1 MKIQE
6 YLEIHSISFDRLKEL
21 YPDEY
26 QTRLNSELNLKWLV
40 PIEDK
45 LDKLNDKDEITIR
58 EVINVLKSNESFTES
73 HKTILSIFVS
83 KINSI
88 VKVAD
93 RINNFKE
100 ATKLQH
106 NETLEL
112 YELFNHI
119 KSSDSL
125 LSFDFILNKNLQA
138 FIPHLFSVIKN
149 CQDPENYPV
158 YYKFWKQISKEILH
172 QNDDYDTLCK
182 LFRTFPDE
190 KRNTQFGSYFSVI
203 AEKLI
208 ENIDNYQSLEKY
220 STAKYLKE
228 KVINLESF
236 NVDLDKYLNMSLEKS
251 KNIIVDVKSEFIDWL
266 IMNDGKGSHYYSKSF
281 NSDIFKL
288 RKEFDSYELKYFET
302 FNKNLFKINIE
313 LVQKEISRI
322 SKTVKDTHS
331 DFYNYL
337 GSLGSGG
344 KNAILGKRHYLKFL
358 QEYFNKENFT
368 KEYFNKQNM
377 EITKSPL
384 NQIFYGPPGT
394 GKTYSTIAKA
404 INIVDPNFDS
414 KQCRKAVKDKYKKL
428 VESGLIV
435 FTTFHQ
441 SMSYEDFVEGIK
453 PMIEEDTQGNKSV
466 VYDVEDG
473 IFKKIVNQA
482 KKIEKVD
489 RADIDWNNVD
499 YYKMSLGGK
508 SNPQEHSYCIHNN
521 LGGISWGGAND
532 LTELATINDWSTY
545 KNKFLEKF
553 PDVAEKSSFNIQ
565 ASFTLFRMKEGD
577 IVIATRG
584 NHIIDAIGKVSGSYI
599 FNDEN
604 PTSLSHFRKIDWFA
618 KDLNSSPEK
627 FLKKNISQQ
636 SIYQFYN
643 EDIKLESF
651 KELTATKDSSVKNY
665 VLIIDEI
672 NRGNVSQI
680 FGELITLIEDS
691 KRLGKSEELQ
701 VTLPYSKDK
710 FGVPSNLYIIG
721 TMNTADRSI
730 EALDTALR
738 RRFCFEEMT
747 SKENLLSPSAMY
759 CRLLW
764 KYEKV
769 GWDDSEFLQ
778 KESNLF
784 NLLGVSEQW
793 HSEKIDIWEKMTKA
807 EYRNLDNYF
816 SKFSI
821 TGINLQSL
829 LEKINERIEILL
841 NRDHKIGH
849 SYFID
854 VNSTDDLRTVFK
866 NNIVPLL
873 QEYFYGDY
881 EKIGWILG
889 EGFFVE
895 RKLDK
900 NGVFTKFFKQPK
912 PEFELEYQLAD
923 LDEIKIE
930 IAVQKLLGT
939 YKETTS
945 TIEN

>member
-1 MKIQE
+1 MANLAKQITKEQIIIALEYIIKNDISLIGSTKYDLEYKGKSYPPKEIVRKAAELANISNWHLMSLYGGDSTNEPLRKMGFIIKNRLTVDINQSIISKYKNIVSEDNKNEIYKWKLLNLFNGRPDISADNFASEITSINFGNLIYHNGIAVRNHMAKEFPEDYRNVFQNLFDEKLSLEERIVEFQNRVSEIYKKMGMKLNHHHDERTISTFLTFKYPEKYTLYKNSFYKSYCDLLGIKPESKNKKYIHYLDLVKNLIVNYITKDQE
-6 YLEIHSISFDRLKEL
+6 LLDIKNKFLTDDC
-21 YPDEY
+21 YPDTNHLIFAQDILY
-26 QTRLNSELNLKWLV
+26 QVLNITEEISESPTSVQIMK
-40 PIEDK
+40 
-45 LDKLNDKDEITIR
+45 
-58 EVINVLKSNESFTES
+58 
-73 HKTILSIFVS
+73 
-83 KINSI
+83 KIN
-88 VKVAD
+88 
-93 RINNFKE
+93 
-100 ATKLQH
+100 Q
-106 NETLEL
+106 
-112 YELFNHI
+112 
-119 KSSDSL
+119 
-125 LSFDFILNKNLQA
+125 
-138 FIPHLFSVIKN
+138 
-149 CQDPENYPV
+149 
-158 YYKFWKQISKEILH
+158 
-172 QNDDYDTLCK
+172 
-182 LFRTFPDE
+182 
-190 KRNTQFGSYFSVI
+190 
-203 AEKLI
+203 
-208 ENIDNYQSLEKY
+208 
-220 STAKYLKE
+220 
-228 KVINLESF
+228 
-236 NVDLDKYLNMSLEKS
+236 
-251 KNIIVDVKSEFIDWL
+251 
-266 IMNDGKGSHYYSKSF
+266 
-281 NSDIFKL
+281 
-288 RKEFDSYELKYFET
+288 
-302 FNKNLFKINIE
+302 
-313 LVQKEISRI
+313 
-322 SKTVKDTHS
+322 
-331 DFYNYL
+331 
-337 GSLGSGG
+337 
-344 KNAILGKRHYLKFL
+344 
-358 QEYFNKENFT
+358 
-368 KEYFNKQNM
+368 
-377 EITKSPL
+377 PL
-384 NQIFYGPPGT
+384 NQILFGPPGT

-414 KQCRKAVKDKYKKL
+414 KQYRKAVKDEYKKL
-428 VESGLIV
+428 VESGQIV

-565 ASFTLFRMKEGD
+565 ASFTLFRMKDGD

-618 KDLNSSPEK
+618 KDLNLSPEK

-643 EDIKLESF
+643 EDIKLDSF
-651 KELTATKDSSVKNY
+651 RELTATKDSSVKNY

-701 VTLPYSKDK
+701 VILPYSKDR
-710 FGVPSNLYIIG
+710 FGIPSNLYIIG

-738 RRFCFEEMT
+738 RRFCFEEM
-747 SKENLLSPSAMY
+747 SSQENLLSPSAMY

-764 KYEKV
+764 KYESV
-769 GWDDSEFLQ
+769 GWDDLEFVE

-784 NLLGVSEQW
+784 DLLGVSEHW
-793 HSEKIDIWEKMTKA
+793 HTEKVNIWDQMTKA
-807 EYRNLDNYF
+807 ENKNSYDYF
-816 SKFSI
+816 SEFPI
-821 TGINLQSL
+821 TGINLQTL
-829 LEKINERIEILL
+829 LEKINQRIEILL

-854 VNSTDDLRTVFK
+854 VNSFDDLKSVFK

-923 LDEIKIE
+923 LDEIQIH

-939 YKETTS
+939 FKETTS

>member
-1 MKIQE
+1 MVNLAKQVTKEQIIKALEHIIENDINLIGSTKFDLE
-6 YLEIHSISFDRLKEL
+6 YKNKVYPPKEVVRWAAKL
-21 YPDEY
+21 AGIKGWENM
-26 QTRLNSELNLKWLV
+26 RLNGGDNTNLPLKKMGFTITNRLNEDINQTIISKYKNIVSEDNINEIYKWKLLKLFNGR
-40 PIEDK
+40 PDTAEEDFAS
-45 LDKLNDKDEITIR
+45 EITS
-58 EVINVLKSNESFTES
+58 INFGNLIYHNGIAVRN
-73 HKTILSIFVS
+73 HM
-83 KINSI
+83 
-88 VKVAD
+88 A
-93 RINNFKE
+93 KE
-100 ATKLQH
+100 
-106 NETLEL
+106 
-112 YELFNHI
+112 F
-119 KSSDSL
+119 
-125 LSFDFILNKNLQA
+125 
-138 FIPHLFSVIKN
+138 
-149 CQDPENYPV
+149 PENY
-158 YYKFWKQISKEILH
+158 
-172 QNDDYDTLCK
+172 
-182 LFRTFPDE
+182 R
-190 KRNTQFGSYFSVI
+190 
-203 AEKLI
+203 
-208 ENIDNYQSLEKY
+208 
-220 STAKYLKE
+220 
-228 KVINLESF
+228 
-236 NVDLDKYLNMSLEKS
+236 
-251 KNIIVDVKSEFIDWL
+251 IVF
-266 IMNDGKGSHYYSKSF
+266 
-281 NSDIFKL
+281 
-288 RKEFDSYELKYFET
+288 
-302 FNKNLFKINIE
+302 KNLFNEEAPLKERIVDFQNDVSEIYKKMGMKLNHHHDERTISTFLTFKYPEKYTLYKNSFYKSYCELLGIE
-313 LVQKEISRI
+313 AE
-322 SKTVKDTHS
+322 SKNNK
-331 DFYNYL
+331 Y
-337 GSLGSGG
+337 
-344 KNAILGKRHYLKFL
+344 IHYLDLVKNLVNNYITKDQELLDIKNKFL
-358 QEYFNKENFT
+358 TDECFPDTNHLIFAQDILYQVLNSKE
-368 KEYFNKQNM
+368 
-377 EITKSPL
+377 EIDDSPTSSPIMKKTNQPL
-384 NQIFYGPPGT
+384 NQILFGPPGT
-394 GKTYSTIAKA
+394 GKTFNTIDKA
-404 INIVDPNFDS
+404 IGIINPDFDLNQS
-414 KQCRKAVKDKYKKL
+414 RAIIKEEYSKL
-428 VESGLIV
+428 VGSGQIV

-453 PMIEEDTQGNKSV
+453 PMIEEDIEGNKSV
-466 VYDVEDG
+466 IYDIEDG

-508 SNPQEHSYCIHNN
+508 NNPQEHSYCIHNN

-532 LTELATINDWSTY
+532 LSELAKITDWGAY
-545 KNKFLEKF
+545 KKKFLEKF

-618 KDLNSSPEK
+618 KDLNLPPEK

-665 VLIIDEI
+665 VMIIDEI

-738 RRFCFEEMT
+738 RRFCFEEM
-747 SKENLLSPSAMY
+747 SPKEKLLSPSAMY

-764 KYEKV
+764 KYENV
-769 GWDDSEFLQ
+769 GWDDPEFVE

-784 NLLGVSEQW
+784 DLLGVSEQW
-793 HSEKIDIWEKMTKA
+793 QSEKKGIWDKMTKA
-807 EYRNLDNYF
+807 ENKNSDDYF
-816 SKFSI
+816 SEFPVY
-821 TGINLQSL
+821 GINLQTL
-829 LEKINERIEILL
+829 LKKINDRIEILL
-841 NRDHKIGH
+841 SRDHKIGH

-854 VNSTDDLRTVFK
+854 VNSFNDLRLVFK
-866 NNIVPLL
+866 NNIIPLL

-889 EGFFVE
+889 EEFFVE

-900 NGVFTKFFKQPK
+900 NVVFTKFFKQAK
-912 PEFELEYQLAD
+912 PEFEIEYQLAD
-923 LDEIKIE
+923 LDEIQID

-939 YKETTS
+939 YKENIS
-945 TIEN
+945 NIEN